1 MDYNY
6 HTHTHRCGHAT
17 GTAEEYILRAMENG
31 IRYMGFSEH
40 IPLLFADGSE
50 NIGVRV
56 PVSEARDYV
65 AELQALREK
74 YRNKIEISIGFESEY
89 YPDCFDSMLADARH
103 WGAEYLI
110 LGQHYVKPERPI
122 KGPHV
127 FAATDDV
134 SFLQAYTVSVI
145 EAIKTGIFTYVA
157 HPDVLNF
164 TGDTELYKQTARQIC
179 QASRE
184 YHTPLELNFLGIR
197 SGRHYPDPLFWEVA
211 GQEQAPVTFGF
222 DAHRAIDAYDGKSLL
237 VAEEYVKK
245 YSLNYI
251 GRPKLISI

>member
-6 HTHTHRCGHAT
+6 HTHTRRCGHAS

-40 IPLLFADGSE
+40 IPLLFEDGSE

-65 AELQALREK
+65 TELLTLREK
-74 YRNKIEISIGFESEY
+74 YRDKIDISIGFESEY
-89 YPDCFDSMLADARH
+89 YPDCFDTMLADARL

-110 LGQHYVKPERPI
+110 LGQHYTKPERPV
-122 KGPHV
+122 KTPHAFV
-127 FAATDDV
+127 ATDDA
-134 SFLQAYTVSVI
+134 SFLEEHTNSVI

-164 TGDTELYKQTARQIC
+164 TGDSELYKQAARRIC
-179 QASRE
+179 RASRE
-184 YHTPLELNFLGIR
+184 YQTPLELNFLGIR
-197 SGRHYPDPLFWEVA
+197 GGRHYPNPLFWEIA
-211 GQEQAPVTFGF
+211 GQEQSPVTFGF
-222 DAHRAIDAYDGKSLL
+222 DAHRAIDAYDGESLPKAMAL
-237 VAEEYVKK
+237 VEQYG
-245 YSLNYI
+245 LNYI
-251 GRPKLISI
+251 GKPILKRI